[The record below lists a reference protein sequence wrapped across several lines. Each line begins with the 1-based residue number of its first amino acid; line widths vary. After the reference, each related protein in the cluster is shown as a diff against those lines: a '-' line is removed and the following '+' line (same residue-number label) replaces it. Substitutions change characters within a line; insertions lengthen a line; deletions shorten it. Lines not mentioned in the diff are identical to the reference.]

1 MGLFDEPLAEIVSW
15 REERRAEG
23 QLREFPHDPA
33 AAWPEQVSLV
43 LKDDTA
49 LELGATGRAS
59 LSLLLWT
66 EREGLLREDSVCLIG
81 PDLPQESAD
90 AVPFAQLVL
99 VRGGFPDE
107 YDAYRDLRDVVYDT
121 RAAGISTRI
130 WPDRSQIWCRVSR
143 QAMRDGFTLVKYG
156 NSLLGRLRETEAVRG
171 AEIVFI
177 TGDQASLDRL
187 RPAAEKAQDTVE
199 ALIKMYEEMNFDC
212 ETCEYVEVC
221 EEVVEL
227 KQIRE
232 RLKEERGA
240 S

>member
-15 REERRAEG
+15 REECRAAG
-23 QLREFPHDPA
+23 ALREFPYDLSSR
-33 AAWPEQVSLV
+33 WPEQVSLV
-43 LKDDTA
+43 LKEDTA

-66 EREGLLREDSVCLIG
+66 ERVGLLRENTVGLVG
-81 PDLPQESAD
+81 GDLPEESAD

-121 RAAGISTRI
+121 RAKGVSTRI

-143 QAMRDGFTLVKYG
+143 QAMRDGFTLVNYG
-156 NSLLGRLRETEAVRG
+156 NSLLGRLREVKAVKG
-171 AEIVFI
+171 VEVIFI
-177 TGDQASLDRL
+177 AGDQASLDRL

-212 ETCEYVEVC
+212 ETCEYVDVC

-227 KQIRE
+227 KLIRE
-232 RLKEERGA
+232 RLREERGV